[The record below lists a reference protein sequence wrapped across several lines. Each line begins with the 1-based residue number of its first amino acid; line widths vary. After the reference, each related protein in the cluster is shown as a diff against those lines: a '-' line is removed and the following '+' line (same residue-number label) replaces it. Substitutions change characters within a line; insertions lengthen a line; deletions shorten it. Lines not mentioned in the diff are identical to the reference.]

1 MSCSMPRAMK
11 SLSRPD
17 PVVGPVY
24 GLRAWSVLRS
34 GLLTSTTFI
43 DSVWEPGSWTEAGAH
58 RSVFDYEHAAPSA
71 GCDCGIHALKSE
83 RRLRSMFAEIGGT
96 VLGQVEL
103 AGRVVE
109 HDAGYRAERA
119 RVSGI
124 FHWSPPHVDASAR
137 GRILLRARR
146 AAERYAVPLLAFERM

>member
-1 MSCSMPRAMK
+1 MK
-11 SLSRPD
+11 SSLASKL
-17 PVVGPVY
+17 VLGPVY
-24 GLRAWSVLRS
+24 AYRGWSVLRS

-43 DSVWEPGSWTEAGAH
+43 DSVWEPGSWLEAGVHQSIFDSAH
-58 RSVFDYEHAAPSA
+58 TAPSV

-83 RRLRSMFAEIGGT
+83 RRLRAMFAEIGST

-103 AGRVVE
+103 AGRVIE

-124 FHWSPPHVDASAR
+124 FLWSPPHVDLHAQE
-137 GRILLRARR
+137 RILLRARQ
-146 AAERYAVPLLAFERM
+146 AAERYAVPLLAFEPNVRDL